1 MGSSLIVKQNEK
13 VSSFDAKK
21 LVSFR
26 TAEPFRTT
34 VCQFQ
39 IGSGKYSLLPICTDS
54 MTGYYKIRLYF
65 NTEEVNIQFHSEYQR
80 NTILSYGK
88 SRSALYK
95 SDIKS
100 NALTTQIMTPYCL
113 DSILNK
119 QSKKSVI
126 FQQKQLFEKK
136 GIFYEDNAP
145 ESESSKHKIVSGEQI
160 EMTETNKYESLM
172 GIDGNEELAPSE
184 VCHQVLE

>member
-1 MGSSLIVKQNEK
+1 M
-13 VSSFDAKK
+13 
-21 LVSFR
+21 
-26 TAEPFRTT
+26 
-34 VCQFQ
+34 
-39 IGSGKYSLLPICTDS
+39 
-54 MTGYYKIRLYF
+54 
-65 NTEEVNIQFHSEYQR
+65 
-80 NTILSYGK
+80 
-88 SRSALYK
+88 
-95 SDIKS
+95 
-100 NALTTQIMTPYCL
+100 
-113 DSILNK
+113 NK
-119 QSKKSVI
+119 QSKTSVI